1 MDAVRV
7 PPLPMD
13 LRWLSRP
20 LDFEQAGGVLR
31 IIAGPG
37 TDWFVDPGGRPPS
50 HDAPALAGPQTGP
63 FRLSARVTVTFG
75 ATFDA
80 GGLVVYADAG
90 RWAKLCLERSPEG
103 EATVV
108 SVVTRGLSD
117 DCTSESVEGDSLWLR
132 VSRLDSHFV
141 FHVSRDG
148 RRWRFVRHFALEAG
162 DEPLIGF
169 EAQCPT
175 GDLCAVTFDDV
186 AFGTDPPT
194 ALRDGT

>member
-13 LRWLSRP
+13 LRWLTRP
-20 LDFEQAGGVLR
+20 AAFEHAGGALR
-31 IIAGPG
+31 IVAGPG
-37 TDWFVDPGGRPPS
+37 TDWFVDPGGKPPS
-50 HDAPALAGPQTGP
+50 RNAPALAGPQAGP
-63 FRLSARVTVTFG
+63 FHLSARVAVTFA

-80 GGLVVYADAG
+80 GGLFVYADEG
-90 RWAKLCLERSPEG
+90 RWAKLCLERSPQD

-117 DCTSESVEGDSLWLR
+117 DCTSESVAGDSAWLR
-132 VSRLDSHFV
+132 VSRLGTDFA
-141 FHVSRDG
+141 FHLARDG
-148 RRWRFVRHFALEAG
+148 RSWRFVRHFALEAG

-175 GDLCAVTFDDV
+175 GDECAVTFDHM
-186 AFGTDPPT
+186 AFGTDPAP